1 MEPHMNRRYRFV
13 FLAVVILLTA
23 GAAVAVLGYGS
34 PREERTALK
43 IGHPKDGRVEKTE
56 DEWRAL
62 LGKDTYRITRQR
74 GTELA
79 CSAPGWN
86 SKAEGR
92 YDCICCGQA
101 LFDSEAKYESGTG
114 WPSFFQPVDEEVLS
128 LYLDRSPGLGT
139 RIEVT
144 CSRCDA
150 HLGHVFDDGPAP
162 TRKRYC
168 MNMGAMKFVAK

>member
-1 MEPHMNRRYRFV
+1 MNRRHR
-13 FLAVVILLTA
+13 ILLIAVAVLLSA

-34 PREERTALK
+34 PREERVAIK
-43 IGHPKDGRVEKTE
+43 IGQPKAGRLEKTE
-56 DEWRAL
+56 EEWKAI
-62 LGKDTYRITRQR
+62 LGKETYRITRER

-101 LFDSEAKYESGTG
+101 LFDSGAKYESGTG
-114 WPSFFQPVDEEVLS
+114 WPSFFQPTDDEALS
-128 LYLDRSPGLGT
+128 LYSDRSVGLGT

-150 HLGHVFDDGPAP
+150 HLGHVFDDGPKP
-162 TRKRYC
+162 THKRYC
-168 MNMGAMKFVAK
+168 MNMGAMAFVPK